1 MAQLFT
7 IFNGKHCAGPH
18 LNSRLKGGI
27 MKVQWVR
34 GFLGIW
40 GYCLQF
46 MCFFIGMITP
56 WL

>member
-7 IFNGKHCAGPH
+7 IFNWKHCAGPL

-46 MCFFIGMITP
+46 MCF
-56 WL
+56 LLV

>member
-7 IFNGKHCAGPH
+7 IFNGKHCAGPL

-34 GFLGIW
+34 GFWGIW